1 MTLKKRWD
9 SSSHSLTIIYSFHY
23 YCDEP
28 SSSSGGLGSGSGL
41 FFLREREG
49 DCEVGLASGG
59 EIGGGGCGGGLMVG
73 RSSSSSVGERTWD
86 SVGERTWDSETR
98 TAFLRSYF
106 GD

>member
-1 MTLKKRWD
+1 M
-9 SSSHSLTIIYSFHY
+9 
-23 YCDEP
+23 
-28 SSSSGGLGSGSGL
+28 
-41 FFLREREG
+41 
-49 DCEVGLASGG
+49 GLASGG

-86 SVGERTWDSETR
+86 SETR